1 MSDYTNKLSAEEL
14 IAEIAMDPPEESP
27 EKIKEQ
33 RDDFIRICKDWLE
46 YNDMVLH
53 RRIEESEEEEE

>member
-1 MSDYTNKLSAEEL
+1 MSDYTNKLKAEEL
-14 IAEIAMDPPEESP
+14 IAEIAMDPPEKSP

-46 YNDMVLH
+46 YNDMVV
-53 RRIEESEEEEE
+53 RKMNDGEDNE